1 MQPYRYIDSHCH
13 LDAGEFAH
21 DCIQMRE
28 RARSQGVDLC
38 LIPAVDRNNFELV
51 RNTAHSFKD
60 VYALGIHP
68 LYTLDAL
75 EDDLILLHR
84 HLKAHSDSSALH
96 ERLVAVGEIGLDG
109 FEKSLDWSRQ
119 VHFFEAQLKLAQLF
133 DLPVVLHVR
142 QAVDFVLKGLRK
154 YKVRGGIAH
163 AFNGSLQ
170 QAEHFIDM
178 GFKLGFGGAVTY
190 PRALH
195 LRRLVQQVPAE
206 SIVLETDSPDIVPN
220 WLYVNAQ
227 DRAQGRVQGRN
238 EPAEL
243 PKIASQ
249 IAEIRGENLQTLM
262 EQSTLNFFAALS
274 LDINEFKDK
283 N

>member
-178 GFKLGFGGAVTY
+178 GFKLGLG
-190 PRALH
+190 
-195 LRRLVQQVPAE
+195 VQ
-206 SIVLETDSPDIVPN
+206 
-220 WLYVNAQ
+220 
-227 DRAQGRVQGRN
+227 
-238 EPAEL
+238 
-243 PKIASQ
+243 
-249 IAEIRGENLQTLM
+249 
-262 EQSTLNFFAALS
+262 
-274 LDINEFKDK
+274 
-283 N
+283 